1 MKAPISLVLPTP
13 VARAKQKEGKSRSKF
28 VTVGNSRCI
37 AASDAVRSPPLLGGT
52 ISVMRSRISSDIRCG
67 GLKLRRPAMA
77 LTWRFIVIEP
87 AYATAYSKD
96 FGFSICFDAFKISM
110 PTIFPV
116 LS

>member
-1 MKAPISLVLPTP
+1 MRVKYDQEVDVLTI
-13 VARAKQKEGKSRSKF
+13 RF
-28 VTVGNSRCI
+28 
-37 AASDAVRSPPLLGGT
+37 SDT
-52 ISVMRSRISSDIRCG
+52 
-67 GLKLRRPAMA
+67 PAMA